1 MKYYQT
7 VTTATTTC
15 DEWIYYEGYDKEEAF
30 KQCAHEK
37 SHNDKNHSTEVREY
51 ELPDDRKF
59 EDLDDDEQCA
69 VLSCYNVLRGKMR

>member
-37 SHNDKNHSTEVREY
+37 SHNDKII
-51 ELPDDRKF
+51 
-59 EDLDDDEQCA
+59 
-69 VLSCYNVLRGKMR
+69 VLKYVNTSFPTIVNLKI